1 MAQMGKT
8 KHNKKRNTAFLYE
21 ALVREMTKA
30 VVSQDKGRKN
40 NIVDILKESF
50 SSNKVLGKELKL
62 YQTILESTDLDNVT
76 AEKLLYKIREA
87 YSELDEQEIYNAQST
102 VVNRINKEIGSDVY
116 NNFVPNYKSIATVSQ
131 LFGADSTALGIK
143 RGVILEQQVLETIT
157 SSTTKEPKDEMKPI
171 DNIVFKTFT
180 SKFNEVYG
188 EDLLSE
194 QKELLNRYILSFSS
208 DIDMKIYL
216 NEELGRLHTALQ
228 EALSAEEVRSDESM
242 TESTNSVIQM
252 IEQFKNIPVDKSLI
266 EKVLKIQNLVHEISA
281 Q

>member
-1 MAQMGKT
+1 MAKT

-30 VVSQDKGRKN
+30 VVSQDKERKN

-50 SSNKVLGKELKL
+50 SSNKILGKELKL
-62 YQTILESTDLDNVT
+62 YQAIIESSDLDPVT

-87 YSELDEQEIYNAQST
+87 YSELDEQEIYDAQSA
-102 VVNRINKEIGSDVY
+102 VINRINKEIGSGVY

-131 LFGADSTALGIK
+131 LFGADSTAVGIK
-143 RGVILEQQVLETIT
+143 RGVILEQQVLQTLTANTIEESKT
-157 SSTTKEPKDEMKPI
+157 EMKPI

-180 SKFNEVYG
+180 SKFNETYG
-188 EDLLSE
+188 DDLLSE

-216 NEELGRLHTALQ
+216 NEELGRLHGALQ
-228 EALSAEEVRSDESM
+228 QALATDEIKSDNTM
-242 TESTNSVIQM
+242 TESTNSVINM
-252 IEQFKNIPVDKSLI
+252 IEEFRDTPVDKSLV
-266 EKVLKIQNLVHEISA
+266 EKVLKIQNLVHEISE
-281 Q
+281 

>member
-1 MAQMGKT
+1 MAKT

-30 VVSQDKGRKN
+30 VVSQDKERKN

-50 SSNKVLGKELKL
+50 SSNKILGKELKL
-62 YQTILESTDLDNVT
+62 YQAILESTNLDDVT

-87 YSELDEQEIYNAQST
+87 YSELDEQEIYDAQSA
-102 VVNRINKEIGSDVY
+102 VINRINKEIGSGVY

-131 LFGADSTALGIK
+131 LFGADSTAVGIK
-143 RGVILEQQVLETIT
+143 RGVILEQQVLQTLTANTIEESKT
-157 SSTTKEPKDEMKPI
+157 EMKPI

-180 SKFNEVYG
+180 SKFNETYG
-188 EDLLSE
+188 DDLLSE

-216 NEELGRLHTALQ
+216 NEELGRLHGALQ
-228 EALSAEEVRSDESM
+228 QALATDEIKSDNTM
-242 TESTNSVIQM
+242 TESTNSVINM
-252 IEQFKNIPVDKSLI
+252 IEEFRDTPVDKSLV
-266 EKVLKIQNLVHEISA
+266 EKVLKIQNLVHEITA
-281 Q
+281 

>member
-1 MAQMGKT
+1 MAKT

-30 VVSQDKGRKN
+30 VVSQDKERKN

-50 SSNKVLGKELKL
+50 SSNKILGKELKL
-62 YQTILESTDLDNVT
+62 YQAIIESSDLDPVT

-87 YSELDEQEIYNAQST
+87 YSELDEQEIYDAQSA
-102 VVNRINKEIGSDVY
+102 VINRINKEIGSGVY

-131 LFGADSTALGIK
+131 LFGADSTAVGIK
-143 RGVILEQQVLETIT
+143 RGVILEQQVLETLTANTIQESKT
-157 SSTTKEPKDEMKPI
+157 EMKPI

-180 SKFNEVYG
+180 SKFNETYG
-188 EDLLSE
+188 DDLLSE

-216 NEELGRLHTALQ
+216 NEELGRLHGALQ
-228 EALSAEEVRSDESM
+228 QALATDEIKSDNTM
-242 TESTNSVIQM
+242 TESTNSVINM
-252 IEQFKNIPVDKSLI
+252 IEEFRDTPVDQTLV
-266 EKVLKIQNLVHEISA
+266 EKVLKIQNLVHEITA
-281 Q
+281 

>member
-1 MAQMGKT
+1 MGKT

-30 VVSQDKGRKN
+30 VVSQNKERKN

-50 SSNKVLGKELKL
+50 SSNKVLGRELKL
-62 YQTILESTDLDNVT
+62 YQAILESTDLDDVT

-87 YSELDEQEIYNAQST
+87 YSELDEQEIYDAQSA
-102 VVNRINKEIGSDVY
+102 VINRINKEIGSDVY

-131 LFGADSTALGIK
+131 LFGADSTAVGIK
-143 RGVILEQQVLETIT
+143 RGVILEQQVLKTLTANTVEESKT
-157 SSTTKEPKDEMKPI
+157 EMKPI

-180 SKFNEVYG
+180 SKFNETYG
-188 EDLLSE
+188 DDLLSE

-216 NEELGRLHTALQ
+216 NEELGRLHGALQ
-228 EALSAEEVRSDESM
+228 QALATDEIKSDSSM
-242 TESTNSVIQM
+242 TESTNSVINM
-252 IEQFKNIPVDKSLI
+252 IEEFRDTPVDKSLV
-266 EKVLKIQNLVHEISA
+266 EKVLKIQNLVHEITA
-281 Q
+281 

>member
-1 MAQMGKT
+1 VNHMAKT

-30 VVSQDKGRKN
+30 VVSQDKERKN

-50 SSNKVLGKELKL
+50 SSKRILGKELKL
-62 YQTILESTDLDNVT
+62 YQTILESADLESVT

-87 YSELDEQEIYNAQST
+87 YSELDEQEIYNAQSA
-102 VVNRINKEIGSDVY
+102 VIDRINKEVGSEVY

-131 LFGADSTALGIK
+131 LFGADSTAVGIK
-143 RGVILEQQVLETIT
+143 RGVILEQQILETIT
-157 SSTTKEPKDEMKPI
+157 SSTTEESKTEMKPI

-188 EDLLSE
+188 DDLLSE

-208 DIDMKIYL
+208 DTDIKIYL

-228 EALSAEEVRSDESM
+228 TALNIEEVKSDQNM
-242 TESTNSVIQM
+242 TESTNSVIKM
-252 IEQFKNIPVDKSLI
+252 IDEFKTQPVDKSLV

-281 Q
+281 

>member
-1 MAQMGKT
+1 VNHMAKT

-30 VVSQDKGRKN
+30 VVSQDKERKN

-50 SSNKVLGKELKL
+50 SSKRILGKELKL
-62 YQTILESTDLDNVT
+62 YQTILESTDLESVT

-87 YSELDEQEIYNAQST
+87 YSELDEQEIYNAQSA
-102 VVNRINKEIGSDVY
+102 VIDRINKEVGSEVY

-131 LFGADSTALGIK
+131 LFGADSTAVGIK
-143 RGVILEQQVLETIT
+143 RGVILEQQILETIT
-157 SSTTKEPKDEMKPI
+157 SSTTEESKTEMKPI

-188 EDLLSE
+188 DDLLSE

-208 DIDMKIYL
+208 DTDIKIYL

-228 EALSAEEVRSDESM
+228 TALNIEEVKSDQNM
-242 TESTNSVIQM
+242 TESTNSVIKM
-252 IEQFKNIPVDKSLI
+252 IDEFKTQPVDKSLV

-281 Q
+281 

>member
-30 VVSQDKGRKN
+30 VVSQDKERKN

-50 SSNKVLGKELKL
+50 STNKVLGKELKL
-62 YQTILESTDLDNVT
+62 YQAILESTNLDNVT

-102 VVNRINKEIGSDVY
+102 VINRINKEIGSDVY

-131 LFGADSTALGIK
+131 LFGADSTAVGIK

-157 SSTTKEPKDEMKPI
+157 SNTTKEPKNEMKPI

-208 DIDMKIYL
+208 DVDMKIYL
-216 NEELGRLHTALQ
+216 NDELGRLHTALQ
-228 EALSAEEVRSDESM
+228 EALSAEEVKSDESM

-252 IEQFKNIPVDKSLI
+252 IEQFRNIPVDKNLV
-266 EKVLKIQNLVHEISA
+266 EKVLKIQNLVHEISV

>member
-1 MAQMGKT
+1 MAKT

-30 VVSQDKGRKN
+30 VVSQDKERKN

-50 SSNKVLGKELKL
+50 SSNKILGKELKL
-62 YQTILESTDLDNVT
+62 YQAIIESSDLDPVT

-87 YSELDEQEIYNAQST
+87 YSELDEQEIYDAQSA
-102 VVNRINKEIGSDVY
+102 VINRINKEIGSGVY

-131 LFGADSTALGIK
+131 LFGADSTAVGIK
-143 RGVILEQQVLETIT
+143 RGVILEQQVLQTLTANTIEESKT
-157 SSTTKEPKDEMKPI
+157 EMKPI

-180 SKFNEVYG
+180 SKFNETYG
-188 EDLLSE
+188 DDLLSE

-216 NEELGRLHTALQ
+216 NEELGRLHGALQ
-228 EALSAEEVRSDESM
+228 QALATDEIKSDNTM
-242 TESTNSVIQM
+242 TESTNSVINM
-252 IEQFKNIPVDKSLI
+252 IEEFRDTPVDKTLV
-266 EKVLKIQNLVHEISA
+266 EKVLKIQNLVHEITA
-281 Q
+281 

>member
-1 MAQMGKT
+1 VAQMAKT

-30 VVSQDKGRKN
+30 VVSQDKERKN

-50 SSNKVLGKELKL
+50 SSSKILGKELKL
-62 YQTILESTDLDNVT
+62 YQTILESTDLDAVT

-87 YSELDEQEIYNAQST
+87 YSELDEQEIYDAQSA
-102 VVNRINKEIGSDVY
+102 VINRINKEIGSDVY

-131 LFGADSTALGIK
+131 LFGADSTAVGIK
-143 RGVILEQQVLETIT
+143 RGVLLEQQVLETLTANTIRESKT
-157 SSTTKEPKDEMKPI
+157 EMKPI

-180 SKFNEVYG
+180 SKFNETYG
-188 EDLLSE
+188 DDLLSE

-216 NEELGRLHTALQ
+216 NEELGRLHGALQ
-228 EALSAEEVRSDESM
+228 QALATDEIKSDNTM
-242 TESTNSVIQM
+242 TESTNSVINM
-252 IEQFKNIPVDKSLI
+252 IEEFRDTPVDKSLV
-266 EKVLKIQNLVHEISA
+266 EKVLKIQNLVHEITA
-281 Q
+281 

>member
-1 MAQMGKT
+1 MAKT

-30 VVSQDKGRKN
+30 VVSQDKERKN

-50 SSNKVLGKELKL
+50 SSKRILGKELKL
-62 YQTILESTDLDNVT
+62 YQTILESTDLESVT

-87 YSELDEQEIYNAQST
+87 YSELDEQEIYNAQSA
-102 VVNRINKEIGSDVY
+102 VIDRINKEVGSEVY

-131 LFGADSTALGIK
+131 LFGADSTAVGIK

-157 SSTTKEPKDEMKPI
+157 SDTTEESKTEMKPI

-208 DIDMKIYL
+208 DTDIKIYL

-228 EALSAEEVRSDESM
+228 TALNTEEVKSDQNM
-242 TESTNSVIQM
+242 TESTNSVIKM
-252 IEQFKNIPVDKSLI
+252 IDEFKAQPVDKNLV

-281 Q
+281 